1 MASSFAMFPR
11 EFQAS
16 LHNENV
22 HCNMSVRILLSNLR
36 ELQHQLNFNE

>member
-1 MASSFAMFPR
+1 MASSFDMFPK

-16 LHNENV
+16 LDNENV
-22 HCNMSVRILLSNLR
+22 HCNMSVRILFRNLR